1 MSAQLDAAVA
11 QIEEHKA
18 EECRLKKYGLELESK
33 ISEFDSINQDMNFKM
48 NNCLSELTKIS
59 KVKSQLDDSNSMLL
73 TDIDTKTV
81 ENSTLSIELEK
92 TKGKGL

>member
-1 MSAQLDAAVA
+1 M
-11 QIEEHKA
+11 
-18 EECRLKKYGLELESK
+18 KKYGLELESK

-59 KVKSQLDDSNSMLL
+59 KLKSQLDDSNSMLL